1 MGKAD
6 INQALRTN
14 HGRKL
19 DELRPCYTDRF
30 DVYIKLDLMLRRRDL
45 LLLAA
50 LMIGVGAISAYY
62 LTARTISQD
71 EELAACA
78 HQCKDV
84 GKSPSLAPLSTT
96 QTSRFG
102 GFSGPSKCVCI
113 P

>member
-1 MGKAD
+1 
-6 INQALRTN
+6 
-14 HGRKL
+14 
-19 DELRPCYTDRF
+19 
-30 DVYIKLDLMLRRRDL
+30 MLRRRDL

-50 LMIGVGAISAYY
+50 LVIGVGAISAYY
-62 LTARTISQD
+62 LTARTVSRD

-96 QTSRFG
+96 QISRFG